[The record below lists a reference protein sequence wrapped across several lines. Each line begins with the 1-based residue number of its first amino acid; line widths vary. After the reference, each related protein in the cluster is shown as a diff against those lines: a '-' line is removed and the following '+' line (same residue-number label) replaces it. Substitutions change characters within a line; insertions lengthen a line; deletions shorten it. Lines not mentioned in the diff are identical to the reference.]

1 MIKRRRWPGEQLEGR
16 PRAPRRP
23 PARRSTAPPLFYR
36 LVYRV
41 VRRIPRGKVATYGQ
55 IAAIL
60 GQARGARAV
69 GMALGALRDA
79 AIDAVPWQRV
89 VGAAGR
95 CTHRDGFQAGI
106 QQEIL
111 EAEGVAFDRRGYLDL
126 ARVRWKGPRREWV
139 TALRQQL

>member
-1 MIKRRRWPGEQLEGR
+1 MTGRRWPGEALQV
-16 PRAPRRP
+16 RARAERRLQPRRSGVP
-23 PARRSTAPPLFYR
+23 PFHR

-60 GQARGARAV
+60 GQPRGARAV

-79 AIDAVPWQRV
+79 DVETVPWQRV
-89 VGAAGR
+89 IGAAGR

-106 QQEIL
+106 QQEML
-111 EAEGVAFDRRGYLDL
+111 EAEGVVFDRRGYLDF
-126 ARVRWKGPRREWV
+126 AAVRWKGPRREWI
-139 TALRQQL
+139 TGLRREL

>member
-1 MIKRRRWPGEQLEGR
+1 MTTRRRWPGEMVEPRERR
-16 PRAPRRP
+16 PRRGALRP
-23 PARRSTAPPLFYR
+23 PSVPPFYR

-60 GQARGARAV
+60 GQPRGARAV
-69 GMALGALRDA
+69 GMALGALRD
-79 AIDAVPWQRV
+79 DAVETVPWQRV

-106 QQEIL
+106 QQEML
-111 EAEGVAFDRRGYLDL
+111 EAEGVVFDRRGYLDL
-126 ARVRWKGPRREWV
+126 ERVRWKGPRREV
-139 TALRQQL
+139 ATGLRREL

>member
-1 MIKRRRWPGEQLEGR
+1 VR
-16 PRAPRRP
+16 
-23 PARRSTAPPLFYR
+23 ARREDTPPFYR

-60 GQARGARAV
+60 GQPRGARAV
-69 GMALGALRDA
+69 GMALGALRDP

-89 VGAAGR
+89 IGAAGR

-106 QQEIL
+106 QREML
-111 EAEGVAFDRRGYLDL
+111 EAEGVVFDPRGYVDL
-126 ARVRWKGPRREWV
+126 ATTRWKGPRREW
-139 TALRQQL
+139 TTRLRHEL